1 MQYSTIAAKQVL
13 RGADRPQAFEL
24 HGRVRIAVVD
34 TVFAAEDDKVCL
46 VKFPAGRVR
55 ILGMSAVS
63 AKVSG
68 DDNILAIG
76 VSEHQN
82 SVRQLKPANTAA
94 LLAPVKASSIKNGAN
109 LKASG
114 LSGFVIDSV
123 NGFDVIATLSA
134 PAKVGDTITGVI
146 LYVID

>member
-1 MQYSTIAAKQVL
+1 MQYSAIASKQVL

-34 TVFAAEDDKVCL
+34 TAFAKEDNKVCL

-63 AKVSG
+63 ANVSV
-68 DDNILAIG
+68 DDVTMQIG

-82 SVRQLKPANTAA
+82 YARQLKPADTAA
-94 LLAPVKASSIKNGAN
+94 LLSPIKVSSIKNGVN

-114 LSGFVIDSV
+114 LSGMVIESV
-123 NGFDVIATLSA
+123 NGFDVIATLSE
-134 PAKVGDTITGVI
+134 PAKVDDTITGVI

>member
-1 MQYSTIAAKQVL
+1 
-13 RGADRPQAFEL
+13 
-24 HGRVRIAVVD
+24 
-34 TVFAAEDDKVCL
+34 
-46 VKFPAGRVR
+46 
-55 ILGMSAVS
+55 MSAVS

-68 DDNILAIG
+68 DDNVLAIG

-94 LLAPVKASSIKNGAN
+94 LLAPVKASSVKNGAN